1 MPKLISSTFSR
12 LIEFKKTKANIS
24 ILKAMNGGEGLSDE
38 KFANL
43 CTIVAD
49 INNNKWN
56 TFHEVDDITIIS
68 ELLYIWLDECV
79 DYCIYPLTIIEL
91 FNVQNLFESQS
102 ETDLAC
108 YLLTHNELQGN
119 ILNTILTHIRKT
131 LKKYEFEIIYYC
143 AMFLKEMYPKK
154 ETYKGE
160 IEHYEHMCEKLAIYL
175 LGYNIDIIYENELKT
190 RAHLNSKNVIFESIQ
205 KTMILMDFLRCN
217 IHCSLSEEMNYDNLN
232 EEVRVHLNQ
241 TKLSQ
246 ICRSKGSIRNL
257 LLKDNLNNNNNNN
270 NTNNNQISNETDVNI
285 SNHNNPKE
293 RSLFGIYQ
301 LLRKHFSLK
310 DTGNSNCNNNNNKN
324 INFIGSSLINKSVYL
339 NKSNIKNNNN
349 NDNNNIDRSG
359 SVDINESRNEHCDNF
374 ELQKQIK
381 AYQQIME
388 SNNTPTTNH
397 NIHSI
402 QPLSY
407 NDSQEPILQL
417 KNFHSV
423 IKHIRKVN
431 SRHSAGLSE
440 QRLEH
445 SPLIIKKK
453 KKEFLSSIH
462 RLGKKRSV
470 LNIKH
475 KFNLRTKHL
484 SQHNNSQHI
493 EENDLRQIDF
503 L

>member
-12 LIEFKKTKANIS
+12 LIEFKKTKANIL

-56 TFHEVDDITIIS
+56 TFHEVDDITVIS
-68 ELLYIWLDECV
+68 ELFYIWLDECV

-91 FNVQNLFESQS
+91 FNVKHLFESQS

-257 LLKDNLNNNNNNN
+257 ILNDNLNNS
-270 NTNNNQISNETDVNI
+270 NQKSNEIEVNNI

-349 NDNNNIDRSG
+349 NNNDNIDRSG
-359 SVDINESRNEHCDNF
+359 SVDINESRNEHGENF
-374 ELQKQIK
+374 ELQEQIK
-381 AYQQIME
+381 TYQQIME

-445 SPLIIKKK
+445 SPLRIKKK

-484 SQHNNSQHI
+484 SQHNNSQNI